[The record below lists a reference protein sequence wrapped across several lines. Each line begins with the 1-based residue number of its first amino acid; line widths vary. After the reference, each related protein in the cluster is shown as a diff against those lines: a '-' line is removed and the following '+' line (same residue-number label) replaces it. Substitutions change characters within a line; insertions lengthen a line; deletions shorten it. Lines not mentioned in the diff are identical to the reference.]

1 MCGSAWPPS
10 AAMVALRK
18 ESVDRNAVSEL
29 VLENVLAS
37 LSARRAWIEIAA
49 AVKGGVTDGSL
60 STRRAWIE
68 IDSKSNEL
76 QNAVGR
82 SPQGERG

>member
-1 MCGSAWPPS
+1 M
-10 AAMVALRK
+10 
-18 ESVDRNAVSEL
+18 DRNFL
-29 VLENVLAS
+29 RGRMDLEITPS

-60 STRRAWIE
+60 SARRAWIE